1 MLELKNIS
9 KSYSS
14 ANEKIEV
21 LKNIS
26 LTINDG
32 KITVITGRSGSGKST
47 LLNIMGGLL
56 SPSEGEVF
64 IDGTSLYKLSESQRT
79 LLRNKK
85 IGFVFQ
91 DFNLIDEITV
101 INNIRLPFDIAKA
114 EYNKEAEKEIIEM
127 LNLKRRL
134 SFYPGRL
141 SGGERQRA
149 AIARALIKKSEIILA
164 DEPTGNLDCDSRD
177 DIIKYFRESNKL
189 FGHTYVIVT
198 HDKEWEK
205 IADTVLHI
213 NGGEIYE
220 KNN

>member
-26 LTINDG
+26 LTINDR

>member
-91 DFNLIDEITV
+91 AC
-101 INNIRLPFDIAKA
+101 RG
-114 EYNKEAEKEIIEM
+114 
-127 LNLKRRL
+127 L
-134 SFYPGRL
+134 SH
-141 SGGERQRA
+141 SA
-149 AIARALIKKSEIILA
+149 A
-164 DEPTGNLDCDSRD
+164 
-177 DIIKYFRESNKL
+177 
-189 FGHTYVIVT
+189 
-198 HDKEWEK
+198 
-205 IADTVLHI
+205 
-213 NGGEIYE
+213 
-220 KNN
+220 

>member
-14 ANEKIEV
+14 TSEKIEV

-64 IDGTSLYKLSESQRT
+64 IEGTPLYGLSESQRT
-79 LLRNKK
+79 ILRNKK

-101 INNIRLPFDIAKA
+101 SNNIRLPFDITKA
-114 EYNKEAEKEIIEM
+114 EYDEKSEKEIIEM

-141 SGGERQRA
+141 SGGERQRV

-177 DIIKYFRESNKL
+177 DIIKYFCESNKR
-189 FGHTYVIVT
+189 FGQTYVIVT

-205 IADTVLHI
+205 VADTVLHI

-220 KNN
+220 KNT